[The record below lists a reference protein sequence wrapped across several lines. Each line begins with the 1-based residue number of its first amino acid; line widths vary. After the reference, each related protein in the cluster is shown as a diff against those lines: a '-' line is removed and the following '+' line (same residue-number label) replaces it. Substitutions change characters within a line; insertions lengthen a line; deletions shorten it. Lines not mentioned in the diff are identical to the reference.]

1 MTSTPQD
8 VPVSVEHFIGNL
20 AQRLRRRPHSDL
32 GVVGGAYDV
41 AVTER
46 VCVFIDGQNLFKGLN
61 RRFKGRVHPLLLA
74 RDLAGDRELVGT
86 HYYSGIHDEH
96 ENSNMFGLVHRRHE
110 LIRRTGVA
118 VTERTLR
125 YHWEWRVDGDLPP
138 PWHDDAGDRHTA
150 KVKRW
155 RGAREKGIDVALA
168 LDAVAAAL
176 TDECDV
182 VIIVSRD
189 RDLMEIASE
198 IHQRCGRDGR
208 DCVRVEVAF
217 VSERRGDEG
226 HLPEYDAQHEIDEDV
241 VRRARDHFDYR
252 KPLDDAEVVAFLN
265 SL

>member
-1 MTSTPQD
+1 M
-8 VPVSVEHFIGNL
+8 
-20 AQRLRRRPHSDL
+20 
-32 GVVGGAYDV
+32 
-41 AVTER
+41 TER

-74 RDLAGDRELVGT
+74 RELAGDRELVGT
-86 HYYSGIHDEH
+86 HYYSGIHDSA
-96 ENSNMFGLVHRRHE
+96 ENKSMFDLVSRRHS
-110 LIRRTGVA
+110 LIRETGVS

-125 YHWEWRVDGDLPP
+125 YHWEWRVDSDLPP
-138 PWHDDAGDRHTA
+138 PWFDDAGDAHTT

-189 RDLMEIASE
+189 RDLMEIANE
-198 IHQRCGRDGR
+198 IHGRCGREGR

-226 HLPEYDAQHEIDEDV
+226 SLPDYDSHHEIDGRIVEI
-241 VRRARDHFDYR
+241 ARDHFNYG
-252 KPLDDAEVVAFLN
+252 KELDPNEVRQFLDTVRR
-265 SL
+265 

>member
-1 MTSTPQD
+1 M
-8 VPVSVEHFIGNL
+8 
-20 AQRLRRRPHSDL
+20 
-32 GVVGGAYDV
+32 
-41 AVTER
+41 AVTNR

-61 RRFKGRVHPLLLA
+61 RRFKGRVHPVLLA
-74 RDLAGDRELVGT
+74 RELAGDRELVST
-86 HYYSGIHDEH
+86 HYYSGIHDER
-96 ENSNMFGLVHRRHE
+96 ENKKMFDLVSRRHE
-110 LIRRTGVA
+110 LIRATGVH

-125 YHWEWRVDGDLPP
+125 YHWEWRVDDDLPP

-155 RGAREKGIDVALA
+155 RAAREKGIDVALA

-189 RDLMEIASE
+189 RDLMEISNE
-198 IHQRCGRDGR
+198 IHERCGKQGR

-226 HLPEYDAQHEIDEDV
+226 QLPDYDSQHEIDQRIVDA
-241 VRRARDHFDYR
+241 ARDHFDYR
-252 KPLDDAEVVAFLN
+252 NDLDRAETQRFIELLN
-265 SL
+265 RNSASS